1 MATQRG
7 NSTRLGMFVLAAM
20 AVLIVA
26 LFLIGRNQHLLG
38 SHLTL
43 RAQFRNVAGLRLGNN
58 VRYAGIEVGTV
69 KKMQIIDDTT
79 LEVSMLVNK
88 EMRTVIRKNAVA
100 SLGADGLMGNKVVNI
115 LPQKGEAEYV
125 QSGDILSS
133 RHAVEI
139 DDVMRTLAGTSDNIR
154 DITDG
159 LKVTVDKI
167 NDSEGVWDLLSDKT
181 LAINIKN
188 ASRNLDRA
196 TANAEIMTREVRQIV
211 TDVNAGKGPV
221 GALLKDTAMARD
233 LQQSVR
239 QLEAV
244 AGHADKLATDLD
256 AITRNIEKDINEGKG
271 PVNLVLKD
279 TAVAANISRT
289 LHNVEKGTFNFNQ
302 NMEALKQNFLFRGYF
317 RKKEREKTR
326 QQSVN

>member
-7 NSTRLGMFVLAAM
+7 NSTRLGIFVLAAM
-20 AVLIVA
+20 AVLIIA

-43 RAQFRNVAGLRLGNN
+43 RAHFKNVAGLRLGNN

-115 LPQKGEAEYV
+115 LPQKGEADYV
-125 QSGDILSS
+125 QSGDILPS
-133 RHAVEI
+133 RQAVEI
-139 DDVMRTLAGTSDNIR
+139 DDIMRTLAGTSDNIR

-159 LKVTVDKI
+159 LKVTVTKI
-167 NDSEGVWDLLSDKT
+167 NNSEAVWNLLSDKT
-181 LAINIKN
+181 LALHIRN
-188 ASRNLDRA
+188 ASRNLDLA
-196 TANAEIMTREVRQIV
+196 TTNAEIMTREVRQMV
-211 TDVNAGKGPV
+211 SDVNDGKGPV

-289 LHNVEKGTFNFNQ
+289 LNNVEKGTFNFNQ

-317 RKKEREKTR
+317 RKKEREKNR
-326 QQSVN
+326 QQPVN

>member
-7 NSTRLGMFVLAAM
+7 NSTRLGIFVLAAM
-20 AVLIVA
+20 AVLIIA

-43 RAQFRNVAGLRLGNN
+43 RAHFKNVAGLRLGNN

-115 LPQKGEAEYV
+115 LPQKGEADHV
-125 QSGDILSS
+125 QSGDLLPS
-133 RHAVEI
+133 RQAVEI
-139 DDVMRTLAGTSDNIR
+139 DDIMRTLAGTSDNIR

-159 LKVTVDKI
+159 LKVTVAKI
-167 NDSEGVWDLLSDKT
+167 NNSEGVWNLLSDKT
-181 LAINIKN
+181 LALHIRN
-188 ASRNLDRA
+188 ASRNLDLA
-196 TANAEIMTREVRQIV
+196 TTNAEIMTREVRQMV
-211 TDVNAGKGPV
+211 SDVNDGKGSV

-244 AGHADKLATDLD
+244 AGHADKLATDLG

-279 TAVAANISRT
+279 TSVAANISRT
-289 LHNVEKGTFNFNQ
+289 LNNVEKGTFNFNQ
-302 NMEALKQNFLFRGYF
+302 NMEALKKNFLFRGYF
-317 RKKEREKTR
+317 RKKDREKNR
-326 QQSVN
+326 QQPVN